1 MADLSKVVS
10 FLAFCEPGRGA
21 SWILDLRGPGRFA
34 GLGLE
39 KTQWV
44 FQMTAVTKVMIGSR
58 ELVEQSP
65 GFLIVEERVM
75 QQ

>member
-1 MADLSKVVS
+1 MADLSNVVS

-39 KTQWV
+39 DEASV
-44 FQMTAVTKVMIGSR
+44 
-58 ELVEQSP
+58 
-65 GFLIVEERVM
+65 
-75 QQ
+75 